1 MESSHYYSPTLLFIC
16 LIKYDGEQHYVP
28 VKFGNMTDEE
38 AEEKLHN
45 TQKRDEIKNKYCKDN
60 NIPLLRIPYWDKKHI
75 KSIISKYMNELE
87 ESVA

>member
-16 LIKYDGEQHYVP
+16 LIKYDCEQHYVP

-60 NIPLLRIPYWDKKHI
+60 IFHC
-75 KSIISKYMNELE
+75 
-87 ESVA
+87 